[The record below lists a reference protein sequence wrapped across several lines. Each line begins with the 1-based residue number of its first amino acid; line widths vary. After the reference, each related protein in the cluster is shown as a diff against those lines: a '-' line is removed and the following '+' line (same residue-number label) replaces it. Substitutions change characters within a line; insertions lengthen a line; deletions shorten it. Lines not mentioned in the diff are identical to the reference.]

1 MREDFSLQTVIM
13 MPVGLLILGVILLMA
28 IEPAK
33 GETPTDQGPVASGQ
47 GGAGGQPSGPAGT
60 SDEKL
65 VARFDTS
72 KGSFEV
78 ELEPKEAPNMVANF
92 VHLATEGFYN
102 GLTFHRIIP
111 DYLIQGGSP
120 TGDDSGGPGY
130 WVENEVSDKL
140 KHDKAGV
147 VSMASAGG
155 YCGSQFFI
163 TLGPAP
169 ELDGYHTVFGKVTK
183 GMDVVRKLAD
193 VETDEEGRPVQA
205 LKITRVTVKKGGRTL
220 GKGQPMP
227 ETVE

>member
-13 MPVGLLILGVILLMA
+13 MPVGLLILGVILLLA

-33 GETPTDQGPVASGQ
+33 GETPTDQGPVAAGPDGASGQ
-47 GGAGGQPSGPAGT
+47 PGGSSGAADAKMT
-60 SDEKL
+60 AK
-65 VARFDTS
+65 FDTS

-78 ELEPKEAPNMVANF
+78 ELYPKEAPNMVTNF

-102 GLTFHRIIP
+102 GLTFHRVIP

-140 KHDKAGV
+140 KHDQEGV

-163 TLGPAP
+163 TLAPAP
-169 ELDGYHTVFGKVTK
+169 ELDGYHTVFGKVVK
-183 GMDVVRKLAD
+183 GMAVVKKLAQ
-193 VETDEEGRPVQA
+193 VETDEEGRPVQD
-205 LKITRVTVKKGGRTL
+205 LKITRVTVTKGGRIL
-220 GKGQPMP
+220 AKGQPMP
-227 ETVE
+227 QTAS